1 MSDTLGQMPA
11 TGATDGLTS
20 PNGLRV
26 LREEAGL
33 HVVALAAMLKV
44 PVQRLEALEA
54 GRYQELPDMTFARA
68 LASSICRV
76 LKVDPV
82 PVLATL
88 PGAQSVRLGVSEK
101 NLNTPFREASSGNR
115 AAVSAPSGGGAS
127 FKPAWAAAVLVVVAA
142 VLWWTLPVADAPD
155 LSVPVVRTPLPEGD
169 VPMAVPTTPDPVLA
183 LAPSVTPVPPATAAV
198 NAADGAVAAGV
209 STTGTA
215 TVPASGVVLRLAA
228 RDTVWVEVVGLQN
241 KLLLQRNLQP
251 GESVEFS
258 SDAPYRVTSGRAD
271 VVDVTVRGQ
280 AFDVLSKAR
289 NNVARFEVQ

>member
-1 MSDTLGQMPA
+1 MSDTLEQMPA
-11 TGATDGLTS
+11 AGATEGLTS
-20 PNGLRV
+20 PNGLRA
-26 LREEAGL
+26 LREQAGL

-54 GRYQELPDMTFARA
+54 GRYQELPDLTFARA

-76 LKVDPV
+76 LKADPV
-82 PVLATL
+82 PVLASF
-88 PGAQSVRLGVSEK
+88 PGTQSVRLGVSEK
-101 NLNTPFREASSGNR
+101 DLNTPFRETMSGSR
-115 AAVSAPSGGGAS
+115 AAVSAPKGGGVS

-155 LSVPVVRTPLPEGD
+155 VSVPVVRTPLPEGD
-169 VPMAVPTTPDPVLA
+169 VPAATPVSEPVSVA
-183 LAPSVTPVPPATAAV
+183 LPAATPAPSAST
-198 NAADGAVAAGV
+198 AVAGADPAV
-209 STTGTA
+209 A
-215 TVPASGVVLRLAA
+215 TVAPAASAASASGTILRLAA
-228 RDTVWVEVVGLQN
+228 RDTVWVEVVGAQS

-271 VVDVTVRGQ
+271 AVDVTVRGQ
-280 AFDVLSKAR
+280 TFDVLSKAR